1 MSIYSIVVVNTAP
14 GCGNEI
20 EQQLNVTSCS
30 SFIVKLSPTSNAIGP
45 FNVLVNDEIYYQD
58 QTRQQMLN
66 GVIINL
72 MCDSP
77 DILLFT
83 QEGFQLVTQDDRPIL
98 AQQKPTAYLVSQGDV
113 SCPITADL
121 TQTIYSQTTIWDQV
135 VRFYSDIDLT
145 IPFDGN
151 NLYYTNSGSSCG
163 YCWAIDNN
171 GYTSNFNNPC

>member
-14 GCGNEI
+14 GCGNVI

-30 SFIVKLSPTSNAIGP
+30 SYIIRLSPTSNAVGP

-72 MCDSP
+72 MCDTP

-83 QEGFQLVTQDDRPIL
+83 QEGFQLVTQDQKPLIL
-98 AQQKPTAYLVSQGDV
+98 QQKPTKYEVSQGDI
-113 SCPITADL
+113 SCPINATL
-121 TQTIYSQTTIWDQV
+121 TQTIYSETIYWDSV
-135 VRFYSDIDLT
+135 VRFYSDINLT
-145 IPFDGN
+145 IPFNGN
-151 NLYYTNSGSSCG
+151 GLNYTNSSTGCG
-163 YCWAIDNN
+163 NCWVIDNN
-171 GYTSNFNNPC
+171 GYTSNLNNPC